1 MIRRLFHFLSRRRF
15 DTELDDEIQFHLETR
30 AEELEQSGMSRRDAI
45 DQSRR
50 EFGSRARMREDTR
63 AAWRFQ
69 WIEDLFADLRYA
81 ARAFRRNPSFAATAL
96 ACLALGIGANTT
108 MFSLATEVLFSE
120 PSCRDPQTLLHLNIG
135 GNSHAA
141 MGEYRFARDTQFV
154 QSLAGEREEEEVN
167 WRSGETTYQLAAV
180 RVPLLLGRGIQPGDS
195 DATVLSYSLW
205 RSRFD
210 GDPSII
216 GRKLTLDGRP
226 HIVVG
231 VTPRDHRTVTGFG
244 FSPDLYVPAGIDD
257 RSAVALYARVAP
269 GTSRASVQVWLRNVS
284 QELDRIYPIE
294 HYKRG
299 DGRVSSAGGLDRL
312 RAEGQLMPLA
322 AFFGV
327 LMIVVGLVLMIAC
340 ANVAS
345 LLLAR
350 ASSRTHELAI
360 RLSIGAGRGRI
371 IRQLLGE
378 ALLLGVCGSAAGLLL
393 NVWLTSMI
401 SNLRLT
407 SLPVPIQFQ
416 IQPDWRLLT
425 YLVLIAIGCTLAC
438 GLAPALSGTRAG
450 LSATLKKGERQVVRR
465 WSLRNA
471 LVVGQLAV
479 CVVLLSAGLLF
490 LRNLLHASSLRPGF
504 DADHVAWSAMRL
516 VPQAFTSPEKT
527 TAFARDLL
535 QRLRALPGVESAA
548 LTYVVPLNGN
558 QVRGGAAHTDLNATP
573 VHINT
578 FTNRVTPDYFRS
590 MGIAIVAGRDFR
602 EADRA
607 GGERPIII
615 NRSFAERV
623 FGAANPLGHTFQF
636 EDEPPQIVVAVVENS
651 KYFTL
656 GEENK
661 LAMYSPYTKIEG
673 PNLRLMIRSAA
684 PRDLVKS
691 INRTLLDADPTAA
704 VETKPMR
711 DALVFAMLPSR
722 VGAAVL
728 GSMGVLGL
736 ALASIGLYGVLLF
749 AVSRRIR
756 EIGLRMALG
765 ATPRGILGMVLG
777 ESAALVAIGVS
788 IGVALAI
795 LAVRPLAMFLIPEVR
810 PDDPINFAIVICV
823 LAAVALL
830 ATLSPARSRRRP
842 PPRLAFSNLRLFPGI
857 AGCGPASGCSM
868 ILQFRKQA

>member
-1 MIRRLFHFLSRRRF
+1 MPQ
-15 DTELDDEIQFHLETR
+15 EPIQDLLPGTLYLLVLRTPRPGDREQPARSGR
-30 AEELEQSGMSRRDAI
+30 AAI
-45 DQSRR
+45 DQPRR

-63 AAWRFQ
+63 AAGRFHWTQ
-69 WIEDLFADLRYA
+69 DLFADLRYA

-96 ACLALGIGANTT
+96 ACLGLGIGATT
-108 MFSLATEVLFSE
+108 SMSSLAPEVLFSE

-180 RVPLLLGRGIQPGDS
+180 RVTDNFFDTIGIPLLLGRGIQPGDS

-205 RSRFD
+205 RSRLD
-210 GDPSII
+210 GGPSII

-244 FSPDLYVPAGIDD
+244 FSPDLYVPVGIDD

-327 LMIVVGLVLMIAC
+327 LMIVVAWVLLIAC
-340 ANVAS
+340 SNVAS

-350 ASSRTHELAI
+350 ASSRTQELAI

-378 ALLLGVCGSAAGLLL
+378 TLLLGVCGSAAGLLL

-407 SLPVPIQFQ
+407 SLPVPVQFQ

-590 MGIAIVAGRDFR
+590 MGIAIFAGRDFR

-615 NRSFAERV
+615 NRAFRAERV
-623 FGAANPLGHTFQF
+623 RRGEPLGHPFQF

-830 ATLSPARSRRRP
+830 ATLSP
-842 PPRLAFSNLRLFPGI
+842 
-857 AGCGPASGCSM
+857 
-868 ILQFRKQA
+868 